1 MGTDLSETTNEDTDQ
16 RIIQRLSSHEPGA
29 AVFMY
34 MGRRGNV
41 AVCTAPPRHG
51 EEASP
56 TRLSS
61 NTYEQHNIFME
72 KQAVV

>member
-1 MGTDLSETTNEDTDQ
+1 MWIVIGGTAKQ
-16 RIIQRLSSHEPGA
+16 PSSSLRGEGF
-29 AVFMY
+29 FMY
-34 MGRRGNV
+34 TGRRGNV